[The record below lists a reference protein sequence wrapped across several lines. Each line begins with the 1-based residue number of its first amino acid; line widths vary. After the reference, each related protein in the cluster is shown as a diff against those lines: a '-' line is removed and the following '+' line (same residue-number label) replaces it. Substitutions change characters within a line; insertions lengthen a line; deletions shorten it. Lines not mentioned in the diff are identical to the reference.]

1 MEPLCLN
8 VKRLHKDATLPTK
21 AHPGDAGWD
30 LHCYPKN
37 GSPYAEV
44 APGKSALVGTG
55 IAVSIPPGY
64 FGYIRSRSGLASKS
78 DLEVG
83 AGVVDSGYTGEVR
96 VLLRNHGDRIQYPVV
111 GDRIAQ
117 LLILPVPEVKLVEV
131 DSFEETDRGEGG
143 FGSSGR

>member
-1 MEPLCLN
+1 MTIELKI
-8 VKRLHKDATLPTK
+8 KRLHKDATPPTK

-30 LHCYPKN
+30 LHCCPKN
-37 GSPYAEV
+37 DSPYAEI

-96 VLLRNHGDRIQYPVV
+96 VLLRNHGDRIQYPMA

-117 LLILPVPEVKLVEV
+117 LLVLPVPEVKLVEV
-131 DSFEETDRGEGG
+131 ESFEETDRGDGG
-143 FGSSGR
+143 FGSSGL

>member
-1 MEPLCLN
+1 MTLELKI
-8 VKRLHKDATLPTK
+8 KRLHKDATLPTK

-37 GSPYAEV
+37 DSPYAEV

-78 DLEVG
+78 NLEVG

-96 VLLRNHGDRIQYPVV
+96 VLLRNHGDRIQYPVL

-117 LLILPVPEVKLVEV
+117 LLILPIPEVTLVEV
-131 DSFEETDRGEGG
+131 DSFEETDRGDGG

>member
-1 MEPLCLN
+1 MTLELKI
-8 VKRLHKDATLPTK
+8 KRLNIDATLPTK

-30 LHCYPKN
+30 LHCLPKN
-37 GSPYAEV
+37 GSPYAEI

-78 DLEVG
+78 NLEVG
-83 AGVVDSGYTGEVR
+83 AGVVDSGYTGEVM
-96 VLLRNHGDRIQYPVV
+96 VLLRNHGDRIQYLVA

-117 LLILPVPEVKLVEV
+117 LLILPVPEVTLVEV
-131 DSFEETDRGEGG
+131 DSFEETDRGDGG

>member
-1 MEPLCLN
+1 MPDLK
-8 VKRLHKDATLPTK
+8 VKRLRDEAILPSR
-21 AHPGDAGWD
+21 AHNHDAGFD
-30 LHCYPKN
+30 LHCLPKN
-37 GSPYAEV
+37 DSPYAEI

-55 IAVSIPPGY
+55 IAVFIQEGY

-78 DLEVG
+78 HLEVG
-83 AGVVDSGYTGEVR
+83 AGVVDSGYTGEVQ
-96 VLLRNHGDRIQYPVV
+96 VLLRNHGDRIQYIIA

-117 LLILPVPEVKLVEV
+117 MLILPVPEVTLVEV